1 MHLCTYTPV
10 MNKVLTILCLIFSLH
25 AASQSAYPKDYFQ
38 SPLGIPLQ
46 LSGSFGELR
55 SNHFHTG
62 IDFRTQQKEGLPIYA
77 CAEGYVS
84 RIKVSTTGNGKTIYI
99 DHPNGYTTVY
109 AHLQKF
115 DAAIASYVK
124 QAQYQAQLF
133 EVELFPKP
141 NELPVSQGQQIAFS
155 GNSGSSSG
163 PHLHFE
169 IRETISELSVNPLFF
184 GFDKFIADTK
194 RPVISSILVH
204 PLNEMACV
212 NGTREALNVNLTL
225 QENGNYIADPIKAK
239 GKIGFSISVTD
250 AFDFAYGKNGPYSIE
265 SCLNGTR
272 NFIFTADKFSFDEVR
287 YINAYID
294 YYRFKKTGVRYQK
307 LFMNPTFPLRNLQ
320 TDMQAGVIDVQT
332 NLAANYRI
340 EVSDYAGNKTTIDI
354 PIIFDPKEPVAE
366 IKPKNEF
373 PILKYD
379 IENLYEE
386 GRFAVAVKPLT
397 FYANFPLKFKVKDN
411 ELEFAADE
419 IPAHQNVTITYEA
432 DDLPPEIFE
441 KSFIG
446 SVDGNRL
453 RFIPTK
459 KQNNK
464 LIAYTRNLGA
474 FRIGVDTIPPNIKP
488 YNIKEGKW
496 ISKQQTILF
505 VVSDNGSGIS
515 KYEGFINGK
524 WVLFEYEPKDKSL
537 TYIIDDS
544 QLVDG
549 KNDLRVIVTDELGNS
564 AIFET
569 SFYRKLN

>member
-1 MHLCTYTPV
+1 MQLCTYTPL
-10 MNKVLTILCLIFSLH
+10 MNKILAFLCLFFSLQLV
-25 AASQSAYPKDYFQ
+25 AQSAYPKDYFQ

-55 SNHFHTG
+55 NNHFHTG

-84 RIKVSTTGNGKTIYI
+84 RIKVSTTGNGKTIYV

-115 DAAIASYVK
+115 DSAIAAYVK

-133 EVELFPKP
+133 EIELFPKP
-141 NELPVSQGQQIAFS
+141 NELPVSRGQQIAFS

-169 IRETISELSVNPLFF
+169 IRETVSELSVNPLFF
-184 GFDKFIADTK
+184 GFDKLITDTK
-194 RPVISSILVH
+194 RPAVSSILVY
-204 PLNEMACV
+204 PLSENACV
-212 NGTREALNVNLTL
+212 NGTREAISVNLSL
-225 QENGNYIADPIKAK
+225 QENGNYIADPVKTK
-239 GKIGFSISVTD
+239 GKIGFSIAATD
-250 AFDFAYGKNGPYSIE
+250 AFDYAFGKNGPYTIE
-265 SCLNGTR
+265 TCLNGNR
-272 NFIFTADKFSFDEVR
+272 NFMFTADKFSFDEVR

-294 YYRFKKTGVRYQK
+294 YSRLKKTGVRYQR
-307 LFMNPTFPLRNLQ
+307 LFMNPPYPLRNLQ
-320 TDMQAGVIDVQT
+320 TDIQSGVVDVQT
-332 NLAANYRI
+332 NLAATYRI
-340 EVSDYAGNKTTIDI
+340 EVADYAGNKTAVDI
-354 PIIFDPKEPVAE
+354 PITYDPKEVIIAA
-366 IKPKNEF
+366 KPKSEL

-386 GRFAVAVKPLT
+386 DRFAVSVKPLT
-397 FYANFPLKFKVKDN
+397 FYANFPILFKATEN
-411 ELEFAADE
+411 ELEFAADD
-419 IPAHQNVTITYEA
+419 IPAHQSVSITYEA
-432 DDLPPEIFE
+432 DHLAPEIFE

-453 RFIPTK
+453 KFIPTK

-464 LIAYTRNLGA
+464 LIAYTRNLGQ
-474 FRIGVDTIPPNIKP
+474 FRIGLDTIAPSIKAF
-488 YNIKEGKW
+488 NIKEGKW
-496 ISKQQTILF
+496 ISKQQTIIF
-505 VVSDNGSGIS
+505 IVSDSGSAIS

-537 TYIIDDS
+537 TYTIDDS

-549 KNDLRVIVTDELGNS
+549 KNDLRIIVTDELGNS

-569 SFYRKLN
+569 FFHRKIN